1 MIYIHIPFCKQRCVY
16 CGFYS
21 TAANSVSESYI
32 DAVCTELKLRSDYLT
47 NKEIQT
53 IYLGGGTPSLLTI
66 EQLTRIQN
74 TLTELFDLSKLKEVT
89 LECNPEQLTEQHLN
103 NLKNTNFIN
112 RLSIGVQ
119 SFDNNDLK
127 LLNRRHSCTDAINAT
142 KNAQKAGFD
151 NITLD
156 LIYGIPGLTN
166 NRWIENLNIIANLN
180 IQHLSCYAL
189 TVEDGTMLKTLI
201 EKGKILPTDEDQALQ
216 HYESLIKWCNNN
228 NFSQYEISNFC
239 REGYEA
245 IHNSRYWDN
254 THYLGIGAAAHSYN
268 GTSRQWNISDL
279 KTYIQSINSNLVP
292 ATIETL
298 SVEDRFNEYLMT
310 ALRTKRGLETEY
322 INKLSVDL
330 WQTTEP
336 KLSTYINKGLMVP
349 TPKGYRLNHDGMLLA
364 DAIAAE
370 LFI

>member
-119 SFDNNDLK
+119 SFDNDDLK

-151 NITLD
+151 NISLD

-166 NRWIENLNIIANLN
+166 SQWIENLNIIASLN

-189 TVEDGTMLKTLI
+189 TVEDNTMLKTLI
-201 EKGKILPTDEDQALQ
+201 TKDKIPPSDEDQTLQ
-216 HYESLIKWCNNN
+216 HYESLIDWCHKN
-228 NFSQYEISNFC
+228 NFTQYEISNFS
-239 REGYEA
+239 RPGYHSR
-245 IHNSRYWDN
+245 HNLNYWKR
-254 THYLGIGAAAHSYN
+254 G
-268 GTSRQWNISDL
+268 
-279 KTYIQSINSNLVP
+279 
-292 ATIETL
+292 
-298 SVEDRFNEYLMT
+298 EYL
-310 ALRTKRGLETEY
+310 LRGIR
-322 INKLSVDL
+322 S
-330 WQTTEP
+330 QTQQP
-336 KLSTYINKGLMVP
+336 ILG
-349 TPKGYRLNHDGMLLA
+349 
-364 DAIAAE
+364 
-370 LFI
+370 